1 MCGPALRRSGLAL
14 LLFLLASVWT
24 AARGLSA
31 PAIEELRR
39 EVRVGVSGLPS
50 TLDPATALEGA
61 VPLVAHQLFDTLVAY
76 REGSTDIEPALAIR
90 WSVGRDGLVW
100 SFLLRD
106 GVRFHD
112 GTLLTATDV
121 AASFE
126 RQLHAETPA
135 SAVVWS
141 ALFRGLPGIVRAV
154 KATDRRTVQFLLV
167 QPYAPLLTVLA
178 HPGLA
183 VVKSVTGSDGTAR
196 LIGTGR
202 YRVVDASPGRLALEA
217 VPSHWA
223 GPPRSERLV
232 ILDVVTEDQA
242 EGDLDANTLDIW
254 FPAWP
259 PRRAEGALSVPG
271 LRVGYLA
278 FQTEKE
284 PLSRKKVRQAIAVA
298 LDPATLGVAL
308 ERTAVPLQSFLP
320 PGVWG
325 RREGS
330 SLLGGGR
337 QTVKALLA
345 EGGGWATGVLPTL
358 LVSSETSPVNLP
370 KLAELIQLT
379 LGAAEMPVNLRT
391 EEPDAVR
398 MSYQKGEHDLA
409 LVEGAVVGGDPHL
422 FLFPLSASEAAAKGP
437 RALNF
442 SFYRNARLDDTLI
455 RASQLSFRPER
466 QRLYQRAQAILADD
480 LPWIP
485 IYVRLHWALVRNGVR
500 GLRLHPTG
508 FHRLDAVGLE
518 AAGGTP

>member
-1 MCGPALRRSGLAL
+1 
-14 LLFLLASVWT
+14 
-24 AARGLSA
+24 A
-31 PAIEELRR
+31 PATEELRR

-112 GTLLTATDV
+112 GT
-121 AASFE
+121 
-126 RQLHAETPA
+126 
-135 SAVVWS
+135 
-141 ALFRGLPGIVRAV
+141 
-154 KATDRRTVQFLLV
+154 
-167 QPYAPLLTVLA
+167 
-178 HPGLA
+178 
-183 VVKSVTGSDGTAR
+183 AR
-196 LIGTGR
+196 LVGAGR

-298 LDPATLGVAL
+298 LDPAALGVAL

-345 EGGGWATGVLPTL
+345 EGGGWAT
-358 LVSSETSPVNLP
+358 
-370 KLAELIQLT
+370 
-379 LGAAEMPVNLRT
+379 
-391 EEPDAVR
+391 
-398 MSYQKGEHDLA
+398 
-409 LVEGAVVGGDPHL
+409 
-422 FLFPLSASEAAAKGP
+422 
-437 RALNF
+437 
-442 SFYRNARLDDTLI
+442 
-455 RASQLSFRPER
+455 
-466 QRLYQRAQAILADD
+466 
-480 LPWIP
+480 
-485 IYVRLHWALVRNGVR
+485 
-500 GLRLHPTG
+500 
-508 FHRLDAVGLE
+508 
-518 AAGGTP
+518 